1 MLAEVRCRSALEM
14 VSRAKAEQC
23 AFSLVRAEQVG
34 HCHSTAKILKSVQAT
49 AQAKV
54 GLLKS
59 LQERARARMAA
70 LCDCTVLPARTRREV
85 FL

>member
-1 MLAEVRCRSALEM
+1 MLVEVRCRSALEM
-14 VSRAKAEQC
+14 VLRAKAEQC
-23 AFSLVRAEQVG
+23 ASSLVRAAQVG

-49 AQAKV
+49 AQAKE
-54 GLLKS
+54 GHLKL

-70 LCDCTVLPARTRREV
+70 LSDCTVLPARTRREV